1 LNISVHE
8 AEKLSLEA
16 IGRFVEAIEDIRF
29 TGQGRQQ
36 VYGWLE
42 QVLVQQEYCQQGKA
56 ARGLVRR
63 YIEKMTGLSRAQV
76 TRLISRYTSTG
87 RVQPTVYRRRRFPD
101 RYTRADIELLA
112 SVDEAH
118 ETLSGP
124 ATRRILEREA
134 GLYGK
139 QEYARLAGIS
149 VAHLYNL
156 RKSQRYRERR
166 LNYVKTRPTAVSIGE
181 RRKPDPRGQPGYLR
195 LDTVH
200 QGDQPDAKGVFHIN
214 AVDEVLQ
221 GQVVGATPRISEA
234 YLKPVL
240 EDMMRQFPFR
250 IRGFHTDN
258 GSEFINRTVA
268 ELLNKLLIEQTK
280 SRPRQSGDNGLV
292 ETKNGAVIRKHIG
305 YGYIDA
311 AHADRINSFYRAY
324 LNPYLNYH
332 RPCAQADVQIDEKG
346 RKRVRYRRYQTPLE
360 TLLALDKPA
369 QFLRQGL
376 SINALKRIAAALS
389 DTEAARRMQ
398 QAKNRLFEKLR
409 LTAWHPRLEQRA
421 EEMTVH
427 GKACGDKT
435 PHGFSKNL
443 GNRESRFPHSLR
455 PGCDH

>member
-16 IGRFVEAIEDIRF
+16 IGRFVAASEELRF
-29 TGQGRQQ
+29 EGENRQQ
-36 VYGWLE
+36 VYGWVE
-42 QVLVQQEYCQQGKA
+42 QVLVRQEYAQQGKA

-63 YIEKMTGLSRAQV
+63 YVEKMTGMSRAQV
-76 TRLISRYTSTG
+76 TRLIARYTATG
-87 RVQPTVYRRRRFPD
+87 QVRPTIYRRRRFPGL
-101 RYTRADIELLA
+101 YTRADVELLA

-124 ATRRILEREA
+124 ATRRILEREVE
-134 GLYGK
+134 LYGK
-139 QEYARLAGIS
+139 QEYVRLAAIS

-166 LNYVKTRPTAVSIGE
+166 LNYIKTRPAAVSIAE
-181 RRKPDPRGQPGYLR
+181 RRKPDPRGRPGYLR

-200 QGDQPDAKGVFHIN
+200 QGDRPEAKGVYHIN

-221 GQVVGATPRISEA
+221 WQVVGSTPRISET
-234 YLKPVL
+234 YLEPVL
-240 EDMMRQFPFR
+240 KAMMRQFPFR
-250 IRGFHTDN
+250 IKGFHTDN

-311 AHADRINSFYRAY
+311 GHADSINSFYREY

-332 RPCAQADVQIDEKG
+332 RPCAQADVEIDEKG
-346 RKRVRYRRYQTPLE
+346 RKRVRYKRYQTPLE

-369 QFLRQGL
+369 QYLRQGL

-398 QAKNRLFEKLR
+398 QAKNKLFEKMR
-409 LTAWHPRLEQRA
+409 LTA
-421 EEMTVH
+421 
-427 GKACGDKT
+427 
-435 PHGFSKNL
+435 
-443 GNRESRFPHSLR
+443 
-455 PGCDH
+455 